1 MIRQE
6 TADEEEMEN
15 RMRTGL
21 LDTVIL
27 VHGLWMTGVELSLL
41 GRRLKRCGF
50 EVRCFRYRSWRGT
63 LDEAALCLGKLV
75 GETSGER
82 VHLVGHS
89 LGGIVIARMLDL
101 YPPAK
106 AGNVAFLGSPMHGSA
121 LVTALFRSRIGR
133 FILGRVIGEAL
144 MEKRPVWSQGRDLL
158 VIAGTLPLGFGVFFG
173 VPSPHDGTIAEA
185 ETRVAGAKSI
195 QVRTSHMGMV
205 ISPEVAGI
213 LCKFFRDD
221 N

>member
-1 MIRQE
+1 
-6 TADEEEMEN
+6 MEN

-21 LDTVIL
+21 PDTVIL

-41 GRRLKRCGF
+41 GWRLKRCGF
-50 EVRCFRYRSWRGT
+50 EVRYFRYRSWRGT

-75 GETSGER
+75 GKTAGER

-89 LGGIVIARMLDL
+89 LGGIVIARMFELS
-101 YPPAK
+101 PPAR
-106 AGNVAFLGSPMHGSA
+106 AGNVAFLASPMGGSA
-121 LVTALFRSRIGR
+121 FVTALFRCRIGR

-144 MEKRPVWSQGRDLL
+144 MENRPFWSQGRDLL

-185 ETRVAGAKSI
+185 ETRVANAKSMR
-195 QVRTSHMGMV
+195 VRNSHMGMV
-205 ISPEVAGI
+205 ISPGVAEI
-213 LCKFFRDD
+213 LCKFFRGDD
-221 N
+221 